1 MEASTSLEVH
11 VKGVDQNYTRPTPS
25 HEKVAFCITIPNRL
39 FRLWHVEKRTSFKGV
54 INSAMHAK
62 VVKLNEVFLHHSQT
76 VVWNFLKIHVETI
89 DSGEEELETAHVSTV
104 DQ

>member
-62 VVKLNEVFLHHSQT
+62 VVKLNEVFLHHSI
-76 VVWNFLKIHVETI
+76 VPPNCC
-89 DSGEEELETAHVSTV
+89 LEFPQNPCRNHR
-104 DQ
+104 